1 MAALGAAARARGA
14 PPDDRAARDR
24 RRASARRVQALAQPQ
39 RALSSLNWTIN
50 FLAAAPATDHGW
62 WLLAS
67 TADMARGGY
76 SSQRMTIWNAAG
88 DAVAEAMQ
96 GVAIFA

>member
-1 MAALGAAARARGA
+1 
-14 PPDDRAARDR
+14 
-24 RRASARRVQALAQPQ
+24 
-39 RALSSLNWTIN
+39 
-50 FLAAAPATDHGW
+50 
-62 WLLAS
+62 
-67 TADMARGGY
+67 MARGGY